1 MKMKTFLQLSLVG
14 LMIACSPST
23 QISKTWTDPSW
34 TQGSPAPFKKV
45 LVVAPLKD
53 EASRRIAEDKIV
65 ASITRVTAVQSYN
78 YIKPA
83 DTAQGKLDE
92 KMKKDGID
100 GIILMRLTDVNKSVS
115 YNQGSSYG
123 GWYGYRYSSPGYYS
137 EDKTFYVETNFYAVA
152 GNKLLWSGTTA
163 TLNPDK
169 LDKTLD
175 DIIIA
180 IRTELYSKGLIK

>member
-65 ASITRVTAVQSYN
+65 
-78 YIKPA
+78 
-83 DTAQGKLDE
+83 
-92 KMKKDGID
+92 
-100 GIILMRLTDVNKSVS
+100 
-115 YNQGSSYG
+115 GSQ
-123 GWYGYRYSSPGYYS
+123 RCNP
-137 EDKTFYVETNFYAVA
+137 TI
-152 GNKLLWSGTTA
+152 
-163 TLNPDK
+163 TLNLPIPPRANWTK
-169 LDKTLD
+169 
-175 DIIIA
+175 
-180 IRTELYSKGLIK
+180 R